1 MSGRAATT
9 VRKVNLGPV
18 YRIPAGEGRVF
29 RVDTFDV
36 AVFRTRSGTV
46 HATQAWCTHLGGP
59 LADGVVGNGKVICPL
74 HGYKFSLRTGEAD
87 GHTCA
92 ALKTYPV
99 SVNAEG
105 ELMLTAGEDPDEAER
120 EKAQRQAGPLA
131 GRTIAVLEARMG
143 DAVSTMFERE
153 GATVFRAPALLE
165 QAIDAG
171 PEVEHWINTLVSGGY
186 DVVVFLTGV
195 GAARVLDEVARL
207 GRLEAVR
214 DALVRT
220 TVVAR
225 GPKPLAALNRRGV
238 AATVTVPEPWTT
250 RESIE
255 TLRRISLA
263 GLRVALVHYGER
275 SVPLSDAIVTA
286 GASLDELCVY
296 EWQMPPD
303 VTPLE
308 GLVTAVVDGAIDAVV
323 FTSQVQVRHL
333 VAIAARSGRTAELVD
348 ALNTRTITASI
359 GPTCS
364 AALVERGVAPHLEPA
379 RPKLGPLVER
389 VVTHFAGPRQRATSR
404 E

>member
-1 MSGRAATT
+1 MSGRAAATA
-9 VRKVNLGPV
+9 RKVNLGPV
-18 YRIPAGEGRVF
+18 YRIPPGEGRVF
-29 RVDTFDV
+29 RVDGFDV
-36 AVFRTRSGTV
+36 AVFRTRSGTL

-59 LADGVVGNGKVICPL
+59 LADGVIGNGKVICPL
-74 HGYKFSLRTGEAD
+74 HGYKFSLRTGEPE

-92 ALKTYPV
+92 ALQTYPV

-105 ELMLTAGEDPDEAER
+105 ELMLTVGDDADESAGESAR
-120 EKAQRQAGPLA
+120 TRQAGPLA
-131 GRTIAVLEARMG
+131 GRTVAVLEARMG
-143 DAVSTMFERE
+143 DAVATMFERQ
-153 GATVFRAPALLE
+153 GATVCRAPALLE

-171 PEVEHWINTLVSGGY
+171 AEVGKWADALVAGDY

-207 GRLEAVR
+207 DRLDAVR

-263 GLRVALVHYGER
+263 GARVALVHYGER
-275 SVPLSDAIVTA
+275 SAPLSEAIVNA
-286 GASLDELCVY
+286 GAALDELCVY

-303 VTPLE
+303 VAPLE
-308 GLVTAVVDGAIDAVV
+308 SLVDAVIDGKIDAVV

-333 VAIAARSGRTAELVD
+333 LQIAARTGRTADLVQ
-348 ALNTRTITASI
+348 ALNTRTATASI

-364 AALVERGVAPHLEPA
+364 AALVERGVAPHIEPT
-379 RPKLGPLVER
+379 RPKLGPLVEA
-389 VVTHFAGPRQRATSR
+389 VVARLSSR
-404 E
+404 SR

>member
-1 MSGRAATT
+1 MSARAATT
-9 VRKVNLGPV
+9 ARKVNLGPV
-18 YRIPAGEGRVF
+18 YRIPPGEGRVF
-29 RVDTFDV
+29 RVAAFDV

-74 HGYKFSLRTGEAD
+74 HGYKFSLRTGEAE

-92 ALKTYPV
+92 ALQTYPV

-105 ELMLTAGEDPDEAER
+105 ELMLTIGDDPDEAAR
-120 EKAQRQAGPLA
+120 ETKRRQAGPLA
-131 GRTIAVLEARMG
+131 GKTIAVLEARMG
-143 DAVSTMFERE
+143 DAVATMFERE
-153 GATVFRAPALLE
+153 GATVYRAPALLE

-171 PEVEHWINTLVSGGY
+171 PEVQAWIDTLVAGGY
-186 DVVVFLTGV
+186 DVAVFLTGV

-207 GRLEAVR
+207 GRLDEVR

-238 AATVTVPEPWTT
+238 AATMTVPEPWTT

-263 GLRVALVHYGER
+263 GTRVALVHYGER
-275 SVPLSDAIVTA
+275 SAPLSEAILTA

-308 GLVTAVVDGAIDAVV
+308 GLVTEVVAGAIDAVV

-333 VAIAARSGRTAELVD
+333 LVIAGRTGRVPELVD
-348 ALNTRTITASI
+348 ALNTRTVTASI

-364 AALVERGVAPHLEPA
+364 AALVERGIAPHLEPT

-389 VVTHFAGPRQRATSR
+389 VISHFAGPRVR
-404 E
+404 

>member
-1 MSGRAATT
+1 MSARAAATA
-9 VRKVNLGPV
+9 RKVNLGPV
-18 YRIPAGEGRVF
+18 YRIPPGEGRVF
-29 RVDTFDV
+29 RVDTYDV

-92 ALKTYPV
+92 ALRTYPV

-105 ELMLTAGEDPDEAER
+105 ELMLTVGDDPEETDRDAAR
-120 EKAQRQAGPLA
+120 ARQAGPLA

-165 QAIDAG
+165 QAIEAG
-171 PEVEHWINTLVSGGY
+171 PEVGKWVDTLVAGGY

-207 GRLEAVR
+207 GRLDEVR
-214 DALVRT
+214 EALVRT

-263 GLRVALVHYGER
+263 GARVALVHYGER
-275 SVPLSDAIVTA
+275 SAPLSDAIVTA
-286 GASLDELCVY
+286 GAALDELCVY

-308 GLVTAVVDGAIDAVV
+308 GLVDAVVEGRIDAVV

-333 VAIAARSGRTAELVD
+333 LAIAARSGRTADMVD
-348 ALNTRTITASI
+348 ALNTRTVTASI

-364 AALVERGVAPHLEPA
+364 AALVERGVAPHLEPT

-389 VVTHFAGPRQRATSR
+389 VVTHFAGPRKR
-404 E
+404 

>member
-1 MSGRAATT
+1 MSARAAATA
-9 VRKVNLGPV
+9 RRMNLGPV
-18 YRIPAGEGRVF
+18 YRIPPGEGRVF
-29 RVDTFDV
+29 RVETFDV
-36 AVFRTRSGTV
+36 AIFRTRSGTV

-74 HGYKFSLRTGEAD
+74 HGYKFSLRTGEAE
-87 GHTCA
+87 GHNCA

-105 ELMLTAGEDPDEAER
+105 ELMLTVGDDPDDTAGETKRA
-120 EKAQRQAGPLA
+120 KQAGPLA

-143 DAVSTMFERE
+143 EAVATMFERE
-153 GATVFRAPALLE
+153 GATVVRAPALLE
-165 QAIDAG
+165 QAIDAS
-171 PEVEHWINTLVSGGY
+171 PEIGNWVDTLVAGGY

-207 GRLEAVR
+207 GRLDEVR
-214 DALVRT
+214 EALVRT

-225 GPKPLAALNRRGV
+225 GPKPFAALNRRGV

-263 GLRVALVHYGER
+263 GSRVALVHYGER
-275 SVPLSDAIVTA
+275 SAPLSDAIVTA

-308 GLVTAVVDGAIDAVV
+308 GLVDAVVAGRIDAVV

-333 VAIAARSGRTAELVD
+333 LAIAARSGRTAEMVD
-348 ALNTRTITASI
+348 ALNTRTVTASI

-364 AALVERGVAPHLEPA
+364 AALVERGVAPHLEPT

-389 VVTHFAGPRQRATSR
+389 VVTHFAGPRPR
-404 E
+404 

>member
-1 MSGRAATT
+1 MSGRAAATA
-9 VRKVNLGPV
+9 RKVNVGPV
-18 YRIPAGEGRVF
+18 YRIPPGEGRVF
-29 RVDTFDV
+29 RVDGYDV

-59 LADGVVGNGKVICPL
+59 LADGIVGNGKVICPL

-92 ALKTYPV
+92 ALQTYPV
-99 SVNAEG
+99 TVNAEG
-105 ELMLTAGEDPDEAER
+105 ELVLTVGDDADDAAREAR
-120 EKAQRQAGPLA
+120 RRQAGPLA
-131 GRTIAVLEARMG
+131 GRTIALLEARMG
-143 DAVSTMFERE
+143 EAVSTMFERE

-171 PEVEHWINTLVSGGY
+171 AEVQAWADALVRGAY

-207 GRLEAVR
+207 GRLEEVR
-214 DALVRT
+214 DALLRT

-238 AATVTVPEPWTT
+238 AASVTVPEPWTT

-263 GLRVALVHYGER
+263 GQRVALVHYGER
-275 SVPLSDAIVTA
+275 SAPLSDAIVTA

-303 VTPLE
+303 VAPLE
-308 GLVTAVVDGAIDAVV
+308 ALVTEVVAGRIDAVV

-333 VAIAARSGRTAELVD
+333 VTIAARMGRTAELVD
-348 ALNTRTITASI
+348 ALNTRTVTASI

-364 AALVERGVAPHLEPA
+364 AALVERGVAPHLEPV

-389 VVTHFAGPRQRATSR
+389 VVTHFAGPRSR
-404 E
+404 